1 MGFLDNI
8 SRHLMVEQSVLD
20 AWSAKDDRRQETIG
34 NESAMPL
41 GTVANTLE
49 SGSSS
54 KEIILTKSGKSSLKL
69 DAKLKAKEK
78 QAKPESTVEGQK

>member
-1 MGFLDNI
+1 MKGQELLGFLDNI

-20 AWSAKDDRRQETIG
+20 AWSKNDDRRQESLG

-49 SGSSS
+49 SGSGS
-54 KEIILTKSGKSSLKL
+54 KEIGLTKSGKSSLKL
-69 DAKLKAKEK
+69 DAKLKATNEK
-78 QAKPESTVEGQK
+78 